1 MFTRATTDII
11 ACGPTLRCEFCLRT
25 AHSAALGCG
34 TLVFFGVPIPRL
46 PGCKG
51 KSTPRAL
58 TRTNKGG
65 HGCERGRRCEGSRPP
80 GVDIP
85 DRGAALPHAH
95 NRRVPAVGTAPAL
108 VKGTSSIEPASRAEK
123 AAATKLEALEPTATG
138 HIHEAPSP
146 APGGGRMGKPDA
158 PSQGGKRMS
167 KADVPPQGGKCMD
180 KPNAP
185 PLEGGCMVGTPLRKG
200 RHMHGALPLEGE
212 RERGTMPR
220 ESLCKGVLITLKST
234 TPGDLEVPWDP
245 GGEERRTS
253 GMKSTRRQKSNVA
266 GIDTRC
272 GVVVLAWLVVWCGFM
287 VQLLRKGTERGSNSK
302 GTTERT
308 WPL

>member
-11 ACGPTLRCEFCLRT
+11 ACRPTLWCDFCLRT
-25 AHSAALGCG
+25 AHSATLGCG

-123 AAATKLEALEPTATG
+123 AAATKLEALEPTVTG

-146 APGGGRMGKPDA
+146 GGGRMGKPDV
-158 PSQGGKRMS
+158 PSPGGKRMS
-167 KADVPPQGGKCMD
+167 KADAPSPGGKRMSKADAPSPGGKRMSKADAPPQGGKCMD
-180 KPNAP
+180 KPNMP
-185 PLEGGCMVGTPLRKG
+185 PLEGGCVVGTLPRKG
-200 RHMHGALPLEGE
+200 RRMHGALPLEGE
-212 RERGTMPR
+212 HER
-220 ESLCKGVLITLKST
+220 CH
-234 TPGDLEVPWDP
+234 
-245 GGEERRTS
+245 ERACAR
-253 GMKSTRRQKSNVA
+253 A
-266 GIDTRC
+266 C
-272 GVVVLAWLVVWCGFM
+272 
-287 VQLLRKGTERGSNSK
+287 
-302 GTTERT
+302 
-308 WPL
+308 